1 MPGVF
6 HDALPISMM
15 PPGLLLLRHHLIF
28 DLVVGRLRDDLL
40 LHQFV
45 LPLVG
50 TTFDDLLGVGVAD
63 AR

>member
-1 MPGVF
+1 MPGAF
-6 HDALPISMM
+6 HHPLPIAMM
-15 PPGLLLLRHHLIF
+15 PPGLLLHRHHLIF
-28 DLVVGRLRDDLL
+28 DRVVGRLRDDLL
-40 LHQFV
+40 LRQFG

>member
-1 MPGVF
+1 
-6 HDALPISMM
+6 MM
-15 PPGLLLLRHHLIF
+15 PLGLLLLRHDPIL
-28 DLVVGRLRDDLL
+28 DLVVGGLRDDLL

-50 TTFDDLLGVGVAD
+50 TTFDDLLGVGIAD